1 MQVRETNRPRKTM
14 KILSGT
20 RFQWIAYDTSKKTFI
35 MSGRSSYEFWLDCNQ
50 VGIHKTAGIRV
61 WCPAVWGGGTTDKA

>member
-1 MQVRETNRPRKTM
+1 MNKFCPLFYFTEYLQPTLPIV
-14 KILSGT
+14 I
-20 RFQWIAYDTSKKTFI
+20 FQGNSKKTFI